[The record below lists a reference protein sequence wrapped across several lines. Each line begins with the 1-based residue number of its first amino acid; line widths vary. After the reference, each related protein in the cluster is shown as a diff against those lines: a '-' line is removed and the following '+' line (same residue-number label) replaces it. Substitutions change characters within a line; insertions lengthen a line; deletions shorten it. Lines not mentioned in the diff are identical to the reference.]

1 MSLLWVMFLV
11 VAQAR
16 DFTDWAEHQLNPDP
30 APEVSEHYQFTGA
43 FFPKIAVEAAR
54 KPAAV
59 RIEEIGTTVGHRP
72 IWAFH
77 VAEPGVVIERKVLV
91 FAGIH
96 ALEWIS
102 TEVAV
107 ELLEELIRH
116 PPRGVQVTVIP
127 LLNPDGRAKVEDD
140 LIEGQNI
147 YRRGNGP
154 QVDLNRNFSHNRE
167 AKAFW
172 RHIIPNYYANSGEE
186 GLDQPE
192 SAALDALL
200 RREAYDRSASL
211 HAFGG
216 YLYYPWSGRWERP
229 EDYRTFVA
237 VGREME
243 AAQGAYAYR
252 TRQLSRWGF
261 FFRAQGTEL
270 DHIYGEYGTLSYL
283 VELTRSGF
291 DIRHPVSSRKTFFR
305 WYNPTNPEGHRKR
318 GVAAMRALIAT
329 DVSRTVPEP

>member
-1 MSLLWVMFLV
+1 MVLG
-11 VAQAR
+11 AHAR
-16 DFTDWAEHQLNPDP
+16 DFAEWAGHQENPQP
-30 APEVSEHYQFTGA
+30 VPEVAENYRFTGD
-43 FFPKIAVEAAR
+43 FFVTIAKEAAR

-59 RIEEIGTTVGHRP
+59 RIEEIGETVGYRP

-77 VAEPGVVIERKVLV
+77 VSEPGVPIERKILV

-107 ELLEELIRH
+107 DLLREVIRH
-116 PPRGVQVTVIP
+116 PPRGVQVTVIV
-127 LLNPDGRAKVEDD
+127 LLNPDGRAKVERD
-140 LIEGQNI
+140 LIENLNI

-154 QVDLNRNFSHNRE
+154 EVDLNRNFSHNRE

-172 RHIIPNYYANSGEE
+172 RHIIPGYYKNAGEE

-192 SAALDALL
+192 TAALDALL
-200 RREAYDRSASL
+200 KREQYERSASL

-216 YLYYPWSGRWERP
+216 FLYYPWSGLWKRP
-229 EDYRTFVA
+229 ADYRKFVEL
-237 VGREME
+237 GRSME
-243 AAQGAYAYR
+243 AAQGAFAYR

-261 FFRAQGTEL
+261 FFRAHGTEL

-283 VELTRSGF
+283 VELTRSGA
-291 DIRHPVSSRKTFFR
+291 DWKRPLHSWKTHFR
-305 WYNPTNPEGHRKR
+305 WYNPVNPEGNRKR
-318 GVAAMRALIAT
+318 GVAAMRALIQT
-329 DVSRTVPEP
+329 VLSPSVPEP